1 MAKFEDTE
9 LAEYCKRLIAL
20 KGQENTIFKKALDN
34 KFIRDLITDLNSEIQ
49 LGEQHVDSLGNK
61 LFNQMTQSSV
71 YAESD
76 PLGRGGEPYEVRRT
90 GEYWESFKAL
100 VGQGF
105 ITINSDPFKDEDNLF
120 DIYGENLEGLTDQNL
135 QTLIN
140 ASLEKFIIWYQRN
153 VLPQ

>member
-1 MAKFEDTE
+1 MDLFVNTE

-20 KGQENTIFKKALDN
+20 KGQEDVVFKKALDN
-34 KFIRDLITDLNSEIQ
+34 KLIKDLITDLNSKIQ
-49 LGEQHVDSLGNK
+49 LGEQSVDSLGNK
-61 LFNQMTQSSV
+61 LFNQMTQSGV

-76 PLGRGGEPYEVRRT
+76 PQGRGGQPYQVKRT

-105 ITINSDPFKDEDNLF
+105 IIINSDPFKEDDNLF
-120 DIYGENLEGLTDQNL
+120 EIYGTNLEGLTDESL

-140 ASLEKFIIWYQRN
+140 VSEERFIRWYQRN
-153 VLPQ
+153 VLPK